1 MSLDINDVHQGA
13 SHQLSLHR
21 NLRYEWEWWG
31 KREGILLLLLP
42 PELSRQIVS
51 TDHKQNR
58 MNKPNEQSGS
68 MRKEREELHW
78 RYRVNCG
85 VNGVPAR
92 SREDDTDSWR
102 LIEKRQKKKKEKK
115 KIQPKDPRVGE

>member
-58 MNKPNEQSGS
+58 MNKPNEQTERTK
-68 MRKEREELHW
+68 RKNEGERKG
-78 RYRVNCG
+78 G
-85 VNGVPAR
+85 VTLEVQGKLWGQW
-92 SREDDTDSWR
+92 S
-102 LIEKRQKKKKEKK
+102 
-115 KIQPKDPRVGE
+115 PRTQQRG